1 VWWLSDDRRLSKS
14 ARTAIAD
21 PETPVHVSA
30 VSAWEIAI
38 KRALGR
44 LSAPEDLTEQMEAA
58 GFIELPVSV
67 ADGLLAGS
75 LPRLHGDPFDRML
88 VAQAQR
94 RGLTVVTRDQ
104 SFARYGVAILKA

>member
-21 PETPVHVSA
+21 PQTPVHVSA

-38 KRALGR
+38 KRALGT
-44 LSAPEDLTEQMEAA
+44 LSAPDDLTEQIEAA

-75 LPRLHGDPFDRML
+75 LPRHHNDPFDRML

-94 RGLTVVTRDQ
+94 HRLTVVTRDP
-104 SFARYGVAILKA
+104 SFALYGVPVVKT